1 MMLLSVL
8 SSEMNYRET
17 VSIGSKARKGKDYY
31 GTIKHLF
38 YFIRKS
44 SVFKSLQLSCSEITQ
59 VIKKCQTSIGLSKI
73 LTCYLIQLY
82 SLKRWICY
90 RCLLKKLF

>member
-8 SSEMNYRET
+8 SSEMNNRET

-38 YFIRKS
+38 LLYK
-44 SVFKSLQLSCSEITQ
+44 
-59 VIKKCQTSIGLSKI
+59 KI
-73 LTCYLIQLY
+73 LC
-82 SLKRWICY
+82 
-90 RCLLKKLF
+90 F